1 MSEFLNRIKAQSE
14 MLRVVNSYPFHE
26 ELYGLSSGAIE
37 RWIVSNSLN
46 ESSAL
51 VILVKAVAGK
61 LFFLANKSQEQVTDD
76 YRDMSKE
83 VISLIDKTRAILES
97 ENLHKGDC

>member
-14 MLRVVNSYPFHE
+14 MLRVVNSYPFTE

-37 RWIVSNSLN
+37 RWVISNSLV

-51 VILVKAVAGK
+51 VLLVKEVAGK
-61 LFFLANKSQEQVTDD
+61 LFFLANKSQEQVTND
-76 YRDMSKE
+76 YRDMSNE
-83 VISLIDKTRAILES
+83 VMSLIEKTRATLELDVSLRS
-97 ENLHKGDC
+97 EK

>member
-14 MLRVVNSYPFHE
+14 MLRVVNSYPFNE

-37 RWIVSNSLN
+37 RWIVSNSLS

-51 VILVKAVAGK
+51 VLLVKDVAGK

-83 VISLIDKTRAILES
+83 VMSLIEKTRVTLES
-97 ENLHKGDC
+97 EKTHNDDC